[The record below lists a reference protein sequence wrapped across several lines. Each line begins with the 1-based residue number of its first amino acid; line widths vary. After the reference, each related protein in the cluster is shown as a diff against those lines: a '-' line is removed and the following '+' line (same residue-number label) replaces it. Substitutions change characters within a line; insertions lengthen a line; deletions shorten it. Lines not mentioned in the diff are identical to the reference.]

1 MDSQPI
7 AKKEAL
13 PEPWLRGTL
22 RDLPAEQRAVLHAL
36 QLAREDVDRWYAGV
50 TEEELWKRPHNLP
63 SLGFQLRHIAGS
75 LDRLLTYAEKKQL
88 SEEQKREM
96 SAETEVLEG
105 KETGGKEIALAEFH
119 AALARSESRIRSISP
134 ADWQKDR
141 AVGRKQLPTT
151 VAGLMIHCA
160 EHTQRHV
167 GQAVTT
173 AKVLLSLRGK

>member
-22 RDLPAEQRAVLHAL
+22 RDLPAEQRAILHAL

-50 TEEELWKRPHNLP
+50 TKEELWKRPYNLP

-75 LDRLLTYAEKKQL
+75 LDRLLTYAEGKQL
-88 SEEQKREM
+88 SEEQKREL

-105 KETGGKEIALAEFH
+105 QRIC
-119 AALARSESRIRSISP
+119 RS
-134 ADWQKDR
+134 
-141 AVGRKQLPTT
+141 
-151 VAGLMIHCA
+151 
-160 EHTQRHV
+160 
-167 GQAVTT
+167 
-173 AKVLLSLRGK
+173 